1 MEGLVPQVSP
11 AHIVCLFACVLVCVS
26 VRARVRVCTVAAVV
40 SSPQLARQSGLKPRH
55 DGAEFCFFLLLFST
69 QAKSCVSVSARV
81 SVSVCVSGFFLNLTP
96 CPGSQI
102 QHLGAGGE
110 HFGLA
115 SVRSLRAEVKM
126 SGSRPATGSRPLSG
140 DMSARYAVSSVHFA
154 PDDAQNG
161 SLSDSVRVLFTGSA
175 KGSCTGPKSEGPNP
189 RPFCSR

>member
-1 MEGLVPQVSP
+1 MGVNS
-11 AHIVCLFACVLVCVS
+11 A
-26 VRARVRVCTVAAVV
+26 
-40 SSPQLARQSGLKPRH
+40 
-55 DGAEFCFFLLLFST
+55 FFLLLLLFST
-69 QAKSCVSVSARV
+69 QAKSCVSVIAR
-81 SVSVCVSGFFLNLTP
+81 VSVCVSGFFLNLTP

-115 SVRSLRAEVKM
+115 SVRSLRTEVKM

-140 DMSARYAVSSVHFA
+140 DMTAQNAVSSVHFA

-189 RPFCSR
+189 RPFFSR